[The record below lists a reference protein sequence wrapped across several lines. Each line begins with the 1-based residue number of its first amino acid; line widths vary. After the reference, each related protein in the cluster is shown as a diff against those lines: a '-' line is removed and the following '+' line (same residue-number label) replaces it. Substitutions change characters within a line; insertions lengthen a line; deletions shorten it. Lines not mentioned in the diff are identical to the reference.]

1 MKFNQ
6 IVSPSLKELFIQEIE
21 NSILSGTLE
30 IGEQL
35 PSERELAQSM
45 KVSRAVVNAGI
56 KEMALKGFLE
66 IKPRSGTY
74 VADYRRSGTID
85 TLLSIMKYNG
95 GQLKRDDVRSI
106 LELKVV
112 LDTLGAELFLARNK
126 ESDLK
131 TLETR
136 LINLRESSTKD
147 LIIDNYFEFY
157 QELMLLSGNT
167 LLPLIYYSFR
177 KPVLSLLERYSRKYG
192 TEHLVHTVSQ
202 LYSALESHDLDNAK
216 RCIKERIGEAI
227 TGSKEIYNE

>member
-1 MKFNQ
+1 MKFNE
-6 IVSPSLKELFIQEIE
+6 IISPSLKELFIQEIE
-21 NSILSGTLE
+21 NSILSGKLE

-35 PSERELAQSM
+35 PSERELAGSM

-95 GQLKRDDVRSI
+95 GQLKREDVRSI

-112 LDTLGAELFLARNK
+112 LDTLGAELFLTKNK

-131 TLETR
+131 SLENR
-136 LINLRESSTKD
+136 LINLRESQTKE

-177 KPVLSLLERYSRKYG
+177 KPVLSLLDRYSRKHG
-192 TEHLVHTVSQ
+192 TEPLIQTAQHLFD
-202 LYSALESHDLDNAK
+202 ALKRQDLDNAK